1 MSRIKTGSFKLIKDD
16 KEKKFSGCRKEQREK
31 EKNLAD
37 DITLNLV
44 QVNYMSTEH
53 LSTLCTAV

>member
-1 MSRIKTGSFKLIKDD
+1 MTGQ
-16 KEKKFSGCRKEQREK
+16 KEKKFSGCRKEQRE
-31 EKNLAD
+31 EKGKKKNMAD

>member
-1 MSRIKTGSFKLIKDD
+1 MTKKKNSQDAERSS
-16 KEKKFSGCRKEQREK
+16 EKRK
-31 EKNLAD
+31 KNLAD

>member
-1 MSRIKTGSFKLIKDD
+1 MT
-16 KEKKFSGCRKEQREK
+16 KKKNSQDAERSSERK
-31 EKNLAD
+31 KNLAD

>member
-1 MSRIKTGSFKLIKDD
+1 MTKKKNSQDAERSS
-16 KEKKFSGCRKEQREK
+16 EKRKK
-31 EKNLAD
+31 KNLAD

>member
-16 KEKKFSGCRKEQREK
+16 KEKKFSGCRKEQRE

>member
-1 MSRIKTGSFKLIKDD
+1 MQKGAARGK
-16 KEKKFSGCRKEQREK
+16 RK
-31 EKNLAD
+31 KNLAD